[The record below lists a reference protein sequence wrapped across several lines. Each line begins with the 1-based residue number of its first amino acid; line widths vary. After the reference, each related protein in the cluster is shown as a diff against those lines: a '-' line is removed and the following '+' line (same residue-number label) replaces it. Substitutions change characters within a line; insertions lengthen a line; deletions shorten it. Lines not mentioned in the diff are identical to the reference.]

1 MRSTQQLSITLPK
14 EMAQQIRAKV
24 AAGEYA
30 SESEVIRDGLRTLLA
45 RDRVVEAWLRDQVG
59 PALDALKAD
68 PSRAVTMD
76 GMRAALAVEH
86 AKATGSR

>member
-1 MRSTQQLSITLPK
+1 MCSTRLSITLPK
-14 EMAQQIRAKV
+14 EMAQQIPAKV
-24 AAGEYA
+24 AAVEYA

-45 RDRVVEAWLRDQVG
+45 HDRVVEAWLRDQVA

-76 GMRAALAVEH
+76 GMRAALAAEH